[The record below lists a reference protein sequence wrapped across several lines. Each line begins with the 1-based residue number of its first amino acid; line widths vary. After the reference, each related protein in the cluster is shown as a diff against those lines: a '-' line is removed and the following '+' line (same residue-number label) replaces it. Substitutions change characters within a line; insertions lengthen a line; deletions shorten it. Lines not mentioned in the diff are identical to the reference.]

1 MFRDTLLHDLVR
13 RIKLERQ
20 YRDWDR
26 AGRPGR
32 PAKTPYLV
40 KLSAIRHYAR
50 RHGTRVLVETG
61 TFRGNMIVAQRNHF
75 ERIYSIE
82 LDPRRHADAVRRL
95 RRFAHVTLLQG
106 DSGVELAK
114 VLKELDRPALFW
126 LDAHWSGGITARGET
141 DTPISRELGMVLA
154 HPVRGH
160 VVLIDDAHEFV
171 GENGYPT
178 YDALAREVRA
188 LRPDLAVELR
198 DNIIRITPPQA

>member
-1 MFRDTLLHDLVR
+1 MFRDTLLHDVWR

-20 YRDWDR
+20 YRQWDR

-40 KLSAIRHYAR
+40 KLTAIRHYAR
-50 RHGTRVLVETG
+50 RHGARVMVETG

-75 ERIYSIE
+75 DRIYSIE
-82 LDPRRHADAVRRL
+82 LDPQLHAEARRRL
-95 RRFAHVTLLQG
+95 RKLPHVTLLQG

-114 VLKELDRPALFW
+114 VLAELQQPALFW
-126 LDAHWSGGITARGET
+126 LDAHWSGGVTARGEV
-141 DTPISRELGMVLA
+141 DTPISGELAMVLA

-178 YDALAREVRA
+178 YEGLAREVQS
-188 LRPDLAVELR
+188 LRPDLLVELR
-198 DNIIRITPPQA
+198 DNVIRITPRA

>member
-1 MFRDTLLHDLVR
+1 MFRDTLLHDIVR

-20 YRDWDR
+20 YRAWDR

-40 KLSAIRHYAR
+40 KVSAIRHYAR

-75 ERIYSIE
+75 DRIYSIE
-82 LDPRRHADAVRRL
+82 LDPALHAAARERLRRL
-95 RRFAHVTLLQG
+95 RHVTLLQG

-114 VLKELDRPALFW
+114 VLEELGQPALFW
-126 LDAHWSGGITARGET
+126 LDAHWSGGVTARGEI
-141 DTPISRELGMVLA
+141 DTPISSELGMVLA

-160 VVLIDDAHEFV
+160 VVLIDDAHEFT

-178 YDALAREVRA
+178 YEGLAREVRS
-188 LRPDLAVELR
+188 LRPDLEVELR
-198 DNIIRITPPQA
+198 DNLIRITPRA